1 MSDFFFVT
9 TQSNNAINAM
19 QPPLPDAADA
29 AAEAEAP
36 ARVTSLM
43 TIQSLTN
50 FTGVSTVVTALWR
63 LFQSL
68 GDWSWVDSRLL
79 PFGMCLGFG
88 LLSWVASIWDNGAS
102 SMKLRDKILGLVIA
116 LVNSCI
122 VAAAVLGLNEAIDL
136 SAD

>member
-9 TQSNNAINAM
+9 TQPGNALNAM
-19 QPPLPDAADA
+19 EPPLQEAADA
-29 AAEAEAP
+29 AETP

-50 FTGVSTVVTALWR
+50 FTGASTVVTALWR

-79 PFGMCLGFG
+79 PFGLCVAFG
-88 LLSWVASIWDNGAS
+88 VASWVASIWDNGAS
-102 SMKLRDKILGLVIA
+102 SMKLRDKILGLVVA

-122 VAAAVLGLNEAIDL
+122 IAAAVLGLNEAIDL